1 MQFSSFLAS
10 AVPAAHEL
18 HAAWIMPLAGS
29 LPSSVDVLILGHL
42 FTQLQC
48 PLHLLSRPHY
58 FTLSHL
64 FSYFLSIWDLNDLWN
79 ETGNRAVETGYRYMK
94 TVLEDAGY
102 VLTSLVHLSWILSL
116 ALSYSLNCCHICVF
130 SRTSALTACSKNAG
144 TMCI

>member
-1 MQFSSFLAS
+1 MQFSSFFAS

-64 FSYFLSIWDLNDLWN
+64 FSYFLSMWDLNDLWN
-79 ETGNRAVETGYRYMK
+79 ETGNRAVETGYEYMK
-94 TVLEDAGY
+94 TVTLRRCRSCTHINYTFKLDFKLG
-102 VLTSLVHLSWILSL
+102 LVIQLKLLSHL
-116 ALSYSLNCCHICVF
+116 CVQ
-130 SRTSALTACSKNAG
+130 
-144 TMCI
+144 